1 LSLIRRALTTAAFAA
16 GFALLAPVPAAFA
29 QLATPLATDLNCS
42 DFKYQEDAQAIYDA
56 NPADPNHLDG
66 NDKDG
71 IVCESLPH
79 RGGPAPV
86 PTSTAKPAPATSAT
100 AAPAKKPSTGHQVKV
115 KPVGGVATGGG
126 EPDGPNPLLLVLGAL
141 TGASASGGMVLYLR
155 RRTS

>member
-1 LSLIRRALTTAAFAA
+1 MAAFAG

-29 QLATPLATDLNCS
+29 QLATPLVAADRNCP
-42 DFKYQEDAQAIYDA
+42 DFHFQEEAQAVLDA
-56 NPADPNHLDG
+56 DRTDPNHLDQ
-66 NDKDG
+66 DHDG
-71 IVCESLPH
+71 IACESLPH
-79 RGGPAPV
+79 RGAPA
-86 PTSTAKPAPATSAT
+86 STPASTTKPAPATKTT

-126 EPDGPNPLLLVLGAL
+126 EPDPEPNPLLLVLGAL